1 MSVNSNW
8 ESSRITFLFHSSAQT
23 NCLPY
28 FPYPARLRY
37 TNPKVITVQEDVDPN
52 DVFHPISVNP
62 PDAESWENV
71 NLSIGSSDSSDAEND
86 QVRSPYNTE
95 SNSPELTSTDHLF
108 HEPYLNLP
116 TKVCVLWIIFLKCL
130 HSTAWRRK
138 PSFLV
143 TNSQCFCGNT
153 SGDQTDNPADYHAD
167 ALTTELT
174 RLHS

>member
-1 MSVNSNW
+1 
-8 ESSRITFLFHSSAQT
+8 T

-116 TKVCVLWIIFLKCL
+116 TKSSEALGTTNPGGLTPKVIEEDGIDEMLVQSVL
-130 HSTAWRRK
+130 STHEDK
-138 PSFLV
+138 
-143 TNSQCFCGNT
+143 
-153 SGDQTDNPADYHAD
+153 D
-167 ALTTELT
+167 ALERFLAD
-174 RLHS
+174 S